1 MVRDT
6 CRSKYGNRKVMK
18 DGVVFDSIKE
28 FHRYSELKLL
38 ERAGK
43 IWDLKRQVPFTIIPT
58 QKVGGRVVERAC
70 KYIADFTYMKSGA
83 DGLAEL
89 VVEDTKGFKTP
100 EYIIKRKLMLKEFG
114 IQIKEV

>member
-1 MVRDT
+1 MAR
-6 CRSKYGNRKVMK
+6 RSKYGSRKVK
-18 DGVVFDSIKE
+18 IDGIVFDSGKE
-28 FHRYSELKLL
+28 GNRYRELKLL

-43 IWDLKRQVPFTIIPT
+43 IWDLKRQVPFTLIPT
-58 QKVGGRVVERAC
+58 QKEGRKVVERAC
-70 KYIADFTYMKSGA
+70 KYIADFTYMKSGT
-83 DGLAEL
+83 DGVAEL

>member
-1 MVRDT
+1 MARSKY
-6 CRSKYGNRKVMK
+6 RSKYGNRKVKK

-43 IWDLKRQVPFTIIPT
+43 IWDLKRQVPFTLIPA
-58 QKVGGRVVERAC
+58 QKEGRKVLERAC
-70 KYIADFTYMKSGA
+70 KYIADFTYMKSGT
-83 DGLAEL
+83 DGVAEL

-100 EYIIKRKLMLKEFG
+100 EYIVKRKLLLYTHG
-114 IQIKEV
+114 IRIKEV